1 MKCVILC
8 GGLGTRFSEETD
20 VKPKPMIE
28 IKGKPILQH
37 LMECYAR
44 FGFCEFIL
52 CGGYKINVIK
62 DYFLKLKYYTSDLKV
77 NFNEDNVEILSKKNL
92 LNWKIW
98 IIDTG
103 QKSQTAS
110 RIFKIKK
117 LLKNED
123 NFFMTYGDGL
133 SNVNI
138 SKLLKFHITNKKIGT
153 MTIVRPIAR
162 FGHIKLKDNLITEF
176 KEKDQIS
183 EGWINGG
190 FFVLNTKIF
199 KYISPKED
207 LIFEK
212 KPLENL
218 SKDNQLVAYKHHSFW
233 HPMDTL
239 RDKRYLEKISN
250 RKLLM
255 KIF

>member
-103 QKSQTAS
+103 QKS
-110 RIFKIKK
+110 
-117 LLKNED
+117 
-123 NFFMTYGDGL
+123 
-133 SNVNI
+133 
-138 SKLLKFHITNKKIGT
+138 
-153 MTIVRPIAR
+153 
-162 FGHIKLKDNLITEF
+162 
-176 KEKDQIS
+176 
-183 EGWINGG
+183 
-190 FFVLNTKIF
+190 
-199 KYISPKED
+199 
-207 LIFEK
+207 
-212 KPLENL
+212 
-218 SKDNQLVAYKHHSFW
+218 
-233 HPMDTL
+233 
-239 RDKRYLEKISN
+239 
-250 RKLLM
+250 
-255 KIF
+255 